1 MRLRMRP
8 VGRGTLQSMQG
19 LHLTADLTG
28 CRCPL
33 RWLLDAAAL
42 GQACLDA
49 VRAAGLQ
56 PVGQLFHE
64 FPATA
69 QGPGGVTAT
78 VLLAESHLCVHTWPE
93 RRAVTLDV
101 YVCNFGVDHSANAHT
116 LMDALLALFEP
127 AAARRHT
134 LQRGSEGDAAQ
145 VPAMLL
151 AAGRGERMRPL
162 TDATPKP
169 LLPVQGQ
176 PLLWWHL
183 QALQDAGVERV
194 VINTAWLGSQISDS
208 FSRIFGSKPLLGDH
222 KQLSISYSKEG
233 VDFGGALE
241 TAGGISR
248 ALPQLGPVFWL
259 AAGDVF
265 APDFVFDSA
274 AVQAFIASG
283 HLAHLWLVA
292 NPPHNLRGDFGL
304 SADGLALNLSD
315 DDPAPRY
322 TYSTIALLRAELF
335 APPWSD
341 IPAGNPAGIKAPLAP
356 LLRRAMDNG
365 RVSAQLYV
373 GRWADVGTPE
383 RLAELNTLSCD
394 PLP

>member
-1 MRLRMRP
+1 
-8 VGRGTLQSMQG
+8 MQG
-19 LHLTADLTG
+19 LHLTADLQG
-28 CRCPL
+28 CRCAP

-56 PVGQLFHE
+56 PVGQLFHA

-93 RRAVTLDV
+93 RQAVTLDV
-101 YVCNFGVDHSANAHT
+101 YVCNFGADHSAKAHA
-116 LMDALLALFEP
+116 LMHALLDLFQP
-127 AAARRHT
+127 AAARHHA
-134 LQRGSEGDAAQ
+134 LQRGAEEAEEGAAQ
-145 VPAMLL
+145 APAMLL

-169 LLPVQGQ
+169 LLTVQGR
-176 PLLWWHL
+176 PLLQWHL

-194 VINTAWLGSQISDS
+194 VVNTAWLGSQISDY
-208 FSRIFGSKPLLGDH
+208 FSSVFGSQRFLDKR
-222 KQLSISYSKEG
+222 KQLSISYSQEG

-241 TAGGISR
+241 TAGGIAR

-265 APDFVFDSA
+265 APDFVFDAA
-274 AVQAFIASG
+274 AVQAFAASG
-283 HLAHLWLVA
+283 HLAHLWLVP
-292 NPPHNLRGDFGL
+292 NPPHNPRGDFGL
-304 SADGLALNLSD
+304 SAQGLALNLPA

-335 APPWSD
+335 GPPWCG
-341 IPAGNPAGIKAPLAP
+341 IPPGNPGGIPAPLAP
-356 LLRRAMDNG
+356 LLRGAMDAG
-365 RVSAQLYV
+365 RVGAQLYT
-373 GRWADVGTPE
+373 GRWTDVGTPE
-383 RLAELNTLSCD
+383 RLAQLNA
-394 PLP
+394 PPVPAPRAPR